1 MVTDVVQRER
11 SNIKYYASVFRLIQI
26 RILRKYFCRE
36 DFFGGH
42 FKMLTRGLY
51 RSHEVLRTIK
61 AIPWKVLK
69 LIILKLKPGKK
80 KKKKP

>member
-1 MVTDVVQRER
+1 MAIDVVKRKR
-11 SNIKYYASVFRLIQI
+11 NNIKYYISAFRLIQI

-61 AIPWKVLK
+61 AIPWKGLK
-69 LIILKLKPGKK
+69 LIILK
-80 KKKKP
+80 